1 MQQLLSDIPFVVT
14 DIETTGLSPERNRV
28 TEVACVS
35 LLDGEIAARSRT
47 LVNPEQFIPQQIQ
60 QMTGITNAMVLA
72 APKGGEIFPEVRSW
86 FPDGAVFV
94 AHNAQ
99 FDHNFL
105 QASFGRYGLSPLRNS
120 VVCTIRLAK
129 RLMPK
134 QKGYS
139 LGNLAGYFGI
149 KIRGRH
155 TALGDAEATAR
166 LLAEFLDMLQEEH
179 GCETVEDVLAFQRR
193 TIGAF
198 REPPRHVSNL
208 GPNITS
214 LPSGSGVYR
223 MLDRSGQV
231 LYIGK
236 AKHLRDRVGSYFRP
250 SAEHTKKIQEM
261 VRRVRN
267 VEAIP
272 TGSEL
277 EALLLETR
285 LIKEHLPPYNTA
297 LKRFRRHAFI
307 RLNLHDPFPA
317 VELATEISADGA
329 EYFGPFRNR
338 ESAEA
343 VLDTITRLFQL
354 RKCQE
359 MPTPDPAFRP
369 CFYHQ
374 IARCG
379 APCSVQQSLGEYQ
392 QEVHRVRAF
401 LSGAEDG
408 ILRRMERAMEQSAE
422 ELKFEEAAIL
432 RDRLT
437 ELQRIFSSGER
448 VADSINANNMLVL
461 LPAEEL
467 GKRHLFFIRHGRL
480 AGRLLVGGRL
490 PESAIRKQLS
500 RLFFTAEPLPLQIG
514 KLEIEEMRIVASY
527 LFQQRELGTFVRI
540 TEAEGVDALVA
551 KLTQQG
557 DC

>member
-1 MQQLLSDIPFVVT
+1 MPQLLSEVPFLVT

-28 TEVACVS
+28 TEVACVG
-35 LLDGEIAARSRT
+35 LLDGEITERRRT

-72 APKGGEIFPEVRSW
+72 APKGDQAFPEIRAW
-86 FPDGAVFV
+86 FPDGALFV

-99 FDHNFL
+99 FDYNFL
-105 QASFGRYGLSPLRNS
+105 QASFRRYGIAPFADSSL
-120 VVCTIRLAK
+120 CTMRLAK
-129 RLMPK
+129 RLLPK
-134 QKGYS
+134 RKGYS

-166 LLAEFLDMLQEEH
+166 LLVEFLDMLQEEH
-179 GCETVEDVLAFQRR
+179 GCETVEDLLAFQRR
-193 TIGAF
+193 TIRAF
-198 REPPRHVSNL
+198 SEPPRHVSNL
-208 GPNITS
+208 GPHIAS
-214 LPSGSGVYR
+214 LPAAPGVYR
-223 MLDRSGQV
+223 MLDRKGEV

-250 SAEHTKKIQEM
+250 SAEHTAKIQEM
-261 VRRVRN
+261 VKRVRN

-277 EALLLETR
+277 EALLLEAR
-285 LIKEHLPPYNTA
+285 LIKEYLPPCNTA

-307 RLNLHDPFPA
+307 RFNLQEPFPR

-354 RKCQE
+354 RKCEE
-359 MPTPDPAFRP
+359 MPTPNPAFRP

-379 APCSVQQSLGEYQ
+379 APCAVQQSLEEYQ
-392 QEVHRVRAF
+392 HEVHRVLAF
-401 LSGAEDG
+401 LSGGAEDG
-408 ILRRMERAMEQSAE
+408 IVRRMERAMEQSAE
-422 ELKFEEAAIL
+422 ELKFEEAALL
-432 RDRLT
+432 RDRLA

-448 VADSINANNMLVL
+448 VADSINTNNMIVL
-461 LPAEEL
+461 LPAEEF
-467 GKRHLFFIRHGRL
+467 GKRHLFFIRQGRL
-480 AGRLLVGGRL
+480 AGRVLVGGRV

-500 RLFFTAEPLPLQIG
+500 RLYFAAQPLPLQIG

-527 LFQQRELGTFVRI
+527 LFQQREVGAFVRI
-540 TEAEGVDALVA
+540 TTGEGVDAVVG
-551 KLTQQG
+551 KLMQRV
-557 DC
+557 

>member
-1 MQQLLSDIPFVVT
+1 M
-14 DIETTGLSPERNRV
+14 G
-28 TEVACVS
+28 
-35 LLDGEIAARSRT
+35 LLDGEITERRRT

-72 APKGGEIFPEVRSW
+72 APKGAEIFPEIRNW
-86 FPDGAVFV
+86 FGDGGVFV

-99 FDHNFL
+99 FDYNFL
-105 QASFGRYGLSPLRNS
+105 QASFRRYGIPPFTDSLL
-120 VVCTIRLAK
+120 CTVRLAK
-129 RLMPK
+129 RLLPK
-134 QKGYS
+134 RKGYS

-166 LLAEFLDMLQEEH
+166 LLSEFLDMLQEEH

-198 REPPRHVSNL
+198 RETPRHVTNL
-208 GPNITS
+208 EPHIAS
-214 LPSGSGVYR
+214 LPSAPGIYR
-223 MLDRSGQV
+223 MLDRSGEV

-261 VRRVRN
+261 VRRVRS
-267 VEAIP
+267 VEAIQ

-307 RLNLHDPFPA
+307 RFNLQDQFPR
-317 VELATEISADGA
+317 VELATEIRADGA

-354 RKCQE
+354 RKCEE
-359 MPTPDPAFRP
+359 MPAPNPSFRP

-379 APCSVQQSLGEYQ
+379 APCSLQQSLDEYKH
-392 QEVHRVRAF
+392 EVCRVLAF
-401 LSGAEDG
+401 LSGSEDG
-408 ILRRMERAMEQSAE
+408 ILRKVERAMEQSAE

-437 ELQRIFSSGER
+437 ELQRIFNNGER
-448 VADSINANNMLVL
+448 VADSINANNMIAL
-461 LPAEEL
+461 LPAEEF
-467 GKRHLFFIRHGRL
+467 GKRHLYFIRYGRL
-480 AGRLLVGGRL
+480 AGRVLIGGRI

-500 RLFFTAEPLPLQIG
+500 RLYFTAEPLPLQIG
-514 KLEIEEMRIVASY
+514 RIEIEEMRIVASY
-527 LFQQRELGTFVRI
+527 LFQQREVGKFIRINAGEGADTVIGKLMEWVR
-540 TEAEGVDALVA
+540 
-551 KLTQQG
+551 
-557 DC
+557 